1 MRNAAEH
8 KDTLKSR
15 GPTESFSV
23 LSLGVGL
30 NKDDLQK
37 EIEDSQDY
45 FDDFSEKDGS
55 PLVLTNRRDLEQEF
69 VFTMEKMEDN
79 DEGDLQRSKSFCFD
93 VENATDNLDAKS
105 DDDDLLNE

>member
-30 NKDDLQK
+30 NKDDL
-37 EIEDSQDY
+37 
-45 FDDFSEKDGS
+45 
-55 PLVLTNRRDLEQEF
+55 
-69 VFTMEKMEDN
+69 
-79 DEGDLQRSKSFCFD
+79 
-93 VENATDNLDAKS
+93 
-105 DDDDLLNE
+105 

>member
-1 MRNAAEH
+1 
-8 KDTLKSR
+8 
-15 GPTESFSV
+15 
-23 LSLGVGL
+23 
-30 NKDDLQK
+30 
-37 EIEDSQDY
+37 
-45 FDDFSEKDGS
+45 
-55 PLVLTNRRDLEQEF
+55 